1 MKKSFLIILIFIAI
15 GASCE
20 AQVGYLGKRLAIKVN
35 ALSGRE
41 KVFSGFEVEYA
52 VKRNLSFCFGYSA
65 NNYESTFNFSD
76 FENINSWIQLPYSYY
91 SYYNNDNLL
100 FDNLVYSSPND
111 NFVRPGY
118 KTNVSDG
125 QLVSNRRV
133 FDFSFRLYSN
143 SYLSAPSGFYSQYGL
158 GFGSQSYNG
167 SIYYPNVIEQIFDGS
182 KYRTNFYAES
192 VEKYKKK
199 DGLFNMY
206 IGIGYQH
213 IFSKWV
219 TLDFNINGGVGFIGN
234 KVLSNGNS
242 NGNNNFAIIL
252 DEQKELLRI
261 GNLIGNGKSSSTSGI
276 NEPLSAFYISG
287 FVKLGILLF

>member
-1 MKKSFLIILIFIAI
+1 MKKSFLIILIFITI
-15 GASCE
+15 GTSCE

-35 ALSGRE
+35 ALPGRD
-41 KVFSGFEVEYA
+41 KLFSGFEVEYA

-65 NNYESTFNFSD
+65 NNYETTINFSD
-76 FENINSWIQLPYSYY
+76 FENISSWIQLPFSYY
-91 SYYNNDNLL
+91 TYYNNDNLL
-100 FDNLVYSSPND
+100 FDNLSAYSSNAD
-111 NFVRPGY
+111 VVDPGF
-118 KTNVSDG
+118 KTIVKDG
-125 QLVSNRRV
+125 QLVSNRRI

-143 SYLSAPSGFYSQYGL
+143 SYLSAPSGFYSQYGM

-167 SIYYPNVIEQIFDGS
+167 NIYYPNDIRQFFIGN
-182 KYRTNFYAES
+182 KNTTKFYAES
-192 VEKYKKK
+192 QERYKKK

-206 IGIGYQH
+206 VGLGYQH

-219 TLDFNINGGVGFIGN
+219 TLDFNINAGAGFIGN

-261 GNLIGNGKSSSTSGI
+261 GNLIGSGKSSYSSGVI
-276 NEPLSAFYISG
+276 EPLSSFYISG